1 MDFTEEEIKKLAGK
15 GKFLIS
21 TSLYEDLK
29 EMGEKETQLL
39 FYSIFEYVVAGAL
52 PVMEG
57 NQYRYV
63 RGAFNR
69 WKSEYIKDSRKW
81 LDSCQKKSE
90 KKKEDWSKKQ
100 NDTTV

>member
-1 MDFTEEEIKKLAGK
+1 MQFTEEELKKLADK
-15 GKFLIS
+15 GKFLVS

-52 PVMEG
+52 PSMEG

-69 WKSEYIKDSRKW
+69 WRVEYTKDSRKW
-81 LDSCQKKSE
+81 LDTCKKKSE
-90 KKKEDWSKKQ
+90 RKTEDWKKRQ
-100 NDTTV
+100 AKTT